1 MSMLNPIDIQTT
13 VIRYLIGS
21 AILVLLGVG
30 LYMKGRA
37 DGSDLAEGKMDK
49 ERILWQAKVEA
60 AQESADITI
69 EKIVEDHNKKVAGLQ
84 EQVDK
89 LNARKVGVKVVEK
102 VVKVYVPQEVDTTI
116 PKGFVDMHNT
126 AAEGLPLAE
135 EAKPNAAQDSGK
147 KLSDVAAVVAQN
159 YYTCNIT
166 REQLKSL
173 QAVVEEYQEKQK
185 ELVK

>member
-1 MSMLNPIDIQTT
+1 MNPVDIQTKIIAT
-13 VIRYLIGS
+13 VVMLAVLILAG
-21 AILVLLGVG
+21 AG
-30 LYMKGRA
+30 LYIKGRS
-37 DGSDLAEGKMDK
+37 DGKALMEGRLDK
-49 ERILWQAKVEA
+49 ERLEWIARVEA

-69 EKIVEDHNKKVAGLQ
+69 EKIVRDHNKQVAVYE
-84 EQVDK
+84 EQIDK

-126 AAEGLPLAE
+126 AADGLPLAE
-135 EAKPNAAQDSGK
+135 EAKPDAAQDSGK
-147 KLSDVAAVVAQN
+147 KLSDVAAVVARN

-173 QAVVEEYQEKQK
+173 QAVVREYEEKQK
-185 ELVK
+185 DLVK